1 MTAAAA
7 ANQTKHELHY
17 ALETAF
23 GPKIND
29 YLNDPL
35 VTEIYINPDQTLW
48 IDRLDQGRIN
58 TKLKITPGKS
68 QQIIKLISGNADK
81 IINSEFPELATE
93 IEALNCRC
101 QAVVSPLVKNPI
113 FLIRKH
119 SRKIFTMEDY
129 VERGTLKESQRQ
141 FLIECIKERKNI
153 LVVGSTGTGKT
164 TFVNALLVEIAKQ
177 TPKHRLAILEDTP
190 ELQCRAED
198 YFQMETKK
206 DRDPQK
212 ALDMNDLLFITM
224 RLSPTRIIVGEIRDG
239 AALTLLKAWNTGH
252 PGGLCTTHADSA
264 FKGLRRLEMLTKEA
278 IPNGDFREE
287 IAEAVN
293 IVVSLNLVSENDK
306 IVRKVQEIVIV
317 NGWDNERKQYSYEL
331 FDK

>member
-1 MTAAAA
+1 MTAAANKQA
-7 ANQTKHELHY
+7 KHELY
-17 ALETAF
+17 CALETAF

-29 YLNDPL
+29 YLNDPM
-35 VTEIYINPDQTLW
+35 VTEIYINPDRTLW
-48 IDRLDQGRIN
+48 VDRLDEGRIN
-58 TKLKITPGKS
+58 TTLKIDPGKS
-68 QQIIKLISGNADK
+68 NQIIKLISGNAGK
-81 IINSEFPELATE
+81 IISGDFPELATE
-93 IEALNCRC
+93 IKALNCRC
-101 QAVVSPLVKNPI
+101 QAVVPPLVKSPI

-119 SRKIFTMEDY
+119 SRKIFTMDDY
-129 VERGTLKESQRQ
+129 VDRGTLTEKQRK

-164 TFVNALLVEIAKQ
+164 TFVNALLLEIATQ

-198 YFQMETKK
+198 YFQLETKK
-206 DRDPQK
+206 DRDPAK
-212 ALDMNDLLFITM
+212 SLTMNDLLFITM

-252 PGGLCTTHADSA
+252 PGGICTTHADSA

-293 IVVSLNLVSENDK
+293 IVVSLNLVPEDDK
-306 IVRKVQEIVIV
+306 IVRKVEEIVIV
-317 NGWDNERKQYSYEL
+317 NGWDSERKQYSYET
-331 FDK
+331 FK